1 VLQAADGPIFH
12 LNQQRD
18 RRIAGTGELPMDK
31 TRPIEITEALYAE
44 LNESC
49 GGFCIECRDQAYGVE
64 PDARRYRCENCGADA
79 VYGVEELLIRGLI
92 EFAEDAAE

>member
-31 TRPIEITEALYAE
+31 TQPIQITEALYAE

-49 GGFCIECRDQAYGVE
+49 G
-64 PDARRYRCENCGADA
+64 ADA
-79 VYGVEELLIRGLI
+79 VYGVEELLICGLI